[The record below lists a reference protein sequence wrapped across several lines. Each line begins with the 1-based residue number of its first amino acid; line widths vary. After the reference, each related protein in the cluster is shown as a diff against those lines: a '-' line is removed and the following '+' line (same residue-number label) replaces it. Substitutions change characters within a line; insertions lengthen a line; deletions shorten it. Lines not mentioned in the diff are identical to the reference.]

1 MKINYL
7 VIEGNIGAGKTS
19 LVKMIA
25 RDFGARMLLERF
37 KDNPFLPMFYED
49 QERYAFPL
57 EMSFLA
63 DRYNQLKK
71 YSGEFELFSSFLV
84 SDYYFAKSL
93 IFAQNSLTDDEF
105 RLYRQFFDIIYGKI
119 PKPDLY
125 VYLHSDVEILLK
137 NIHKRNRP
145 YEQNIEARYLEKI
158 NEGYFRFLAA
168 VNEFPVL
175 LIGTTNLNFVEN
187 DRHYRTL
194 LSYLFDRD
202 YPTGVTR
209 II

>member
-25 RDFGARMLLERF
+25 RDFGARVLLERF
-37 KDNPFLPMFYED
+37 KDNPFLPRFYED
-49 QERYAFPL
+49 QKRYAFPL

-63 DRYNQLKK
+63 ERCNQLKK
-71 YSGEFELFSSFLV
+71 NLGEFELFSSFLV

-93 IFAQNSLTDDEF
+93 IFAQNTLTDDEF
-105 RLYRQFFDIIYGKI
+105 RLYQRFFDIIYEKL

-125 VYLHSDVEILLK
+125 VYLHSDTEILLK
-137 NIHKRNRP
+137 NIHKRNRS
-145 YEQNIEARYLEKI
+145 YEQNINAEYLEKI
-158 NEGYFRFLAA
+158 NEGYFRFIKY
-168 VNEFPVL
+168 VDEFPVL
-175 LIGTTNLNFVEN
+175 LIDTTNLNFVEN
-187 DRHYRTL
+187 NGHYKTL
-194 LSYLFDRD
+194 IGYLFDRD
-202 YPTGVTR
+202 YTPGINR

>member
-19 LVKMIA
+19 LVRMIA

-37 KDNPFLPMFYED
+37 KDNPFLPRFYED

-71 YSGEFELFSSFLV
+71 YTGELELFSPFLV
-84 SDYYFAKSL
+84 SDYYIAKSL
-93 IFAQNSLTDDEF
+93 IFAENTLTDDEF
-105 RLYRQFFDIIYGKI
+105 RLYRMFFDIIHDKL

-125 VYLHSDVEILLK
+125 VYLHSNTETLLK
-137 NIHKRNRP
+137 NIRNRNRS
-145 YEQNIEARYLEKI
+145 YEQNIKVGYLEKI
-158 NEGYFRFLAA
+158 HEGYSRFLKY
-168 VNEFPVL
+168 VDEFPVL
-175 LIGTTNLNFVEN
+175 LIDTTNLNFVDNAE
-187 DRHYRTL
+187 HYNIL
-194 LSYLFDRD
+194 ISYLFGHN
-202 YPTGVTR
+202 YPPGVNR